1 MGKTWRA
8 VVTQKA
14 VIRDGDEVLVVRDA
28 NDGDWEFPGG
38 RIDRTERP
46 RDALLREVREETAL
60 EVQAAEPIFTASK
73 RRKKKKGKF
82 FVYYAATTADRA
94 VSLSAEHT
102 DHRWLPPSEARPL
115 LNDRRAT
122 ALDRA
127 TVPVRPT
134 E

>member
-1 MGKTWRA
+1 VTTVGKPWRA

-14 VIRDGDEVLVVRDA
+14 VVKDDGEVLVVRDA

-38 RIDRTERP
+38 RIDRKERP
-46 RDALLREVREETAL
+46 REALLREVREETAL
-60 EVQAAEPIFTASK
+60 DVQVSEPVFTASK
-73 RRKKKKGKF
+73 KRKKKKGKF

-94 VSLSAEHT
+94 VSLSDEHT

-127 TVPVRPT
+127 I
-134 E
+134 EK

>member
-28 NDGDWEFPGG
+28 KDGDWEFPGG

-82 FVYYAATTADRA
+82 FVYYAATTADRR

-102 DHRWLPPSEARPL
+102 DYRWLPPSEARPL

>member
-46 RDALLREVREETAL
+46 RDALLREVREETGL
-60 EVQAAEPIFTASK
+60 EVQAAEPIFTANK
-73 RRKKKKGKF
+73 RRKNKKGKF

>member
-1 MGKTWRA
+1 VTTVGKPWRA

-14 VIRDGDEVLVVRDA
+14 VVKDDGEVLVVRDA

-38 RIDRTERP
+38 RIDRKERP
-46 RDALLREVREETAL
+46 REALLREVREETAL
-60 EVQAAEPIFTASK
+60 EVQVSEPVFTASK
-73 RRKKKKGKF
+73 KRKKKKGKF

-94 VSLSAEHT
+94 VSLSDEHT

-127 TVPVRPT
+127 V
-134 E
+134 EE

>member
-1 MGKTWRA
+1 VTTVGKPWRA

-14 VIRDGDEVLVVRDA
+14 VIRDESEVLVVRDA

-38 RIDRTERP
+38 RIDRKERP
-46 RDALLREVREETAL
+46 REALLREIREETAL
-60 EVQAAEPIFTASK
+60 DIEVSEPIFTASK

-82 FVYYAATTADRA
+82 FVYYAATTVDRE

-102 DHRWLPPSEARPL
+102 DHRWLPPTEARPL

-127 TVPVRPT
+127 T
-134 E
+134 EE

>member
-1 MGKTWRA
+1 VTTVGKPWRA

-14 VIRDGDEVLVVRDA
+14 VVKDDGEVLVVRDA

-38 RIDRTERP
+38 RIDRKERP
-46 RDALLREVREETAL
+46 REALLREVREETAL
-60 EVQAAEPIFTASK
+60 EVQVSEPVFTASK
-73 RRKKKKGKF
+73 KRNKKKGKF

-94 VSLSAEHT
+94 VSLSDEHT

-127 TVPVRPT
+127 V
-134 E
+134 EE

>member
-14 VIRDGDEVLVVRDA
+14 VVRDDGEVLVVRDA

-46 RDALLREVREETAL
+46 REALLREVREETAL
-60 EVQAAEPIFTASK
+60 DVQVSEPVFTANK
-73 RRKKKKGKF
+73 RRKKKRGKF
-82 FVYYAATTADRA
+82 FVYYAATTADRT
-94 VSLSAEHT
+94 VSLSDEHT
-102 DHRWLPPSEARPL
+102 DHRWLPPGEARPL

-127 TVPVRPT
+127 V
-134 E
+134 EE